1 MTDPNGTQPAAA
13 EPPAAAPETPQTD
26 EQIWEELTRDDSAA
40 PDPNDKPIGDPDAPP
55 GWNEADDDA
64 GEPQTTSQPDAATT
78 APADD
83 PWAKAPPELLKDRE
97 RMEHMIRSLNGRVR
111 ALTKRHVERKNP
123 SADETKALAET
134 TKALADKA
142 GEYPDILGPV
152 VETIKT
158 LETRIARFD
167 EAGEKERED
176 LVAEEWNTFTALH
189 ADGMK
194 VIEENAKAFEDWLK
208 VQPKDVRD
216 IIDANKDAVI
226 DGAGAAMVVSAFKE
240 HVAAAQKPP
249 APSSTTPN
257 PDPRR
262 DLQLRGANA
271 TTSRSAPVTSDP
283 SLADMTPEQ
292 LWEYWDKEDQKKQA
306 RR

>member
-13 EPPAAAPETPQTD
+13 ATPAAAPEAPPTD
-26 EQIWEELTRDDSAA
+26 EQIWDEFDRDDSATPPEEPA
-40 PDPNDKPIGDPDAPP
+40 IGDPDAPP

-64 GEPQTTSQPDAATT
+64 GEPQTTSTPEAATT

-83 PWAKAPPELLKDRE
+83 PWAKAPPELLKERE
-97 RMEHMIRSLNGRVR
+97 RMEHTIRSLNGRVR
-111 ALTKRHVERKNP
+111 ALTKRHVERRAP
-123 SADETKALAET
+123 SDDETKALAET
-134 TKALADKA
+134 KKVLADKA

-167 EAGEKERED
+167 EASEKEREA
-176 LVAEEWNTFTALH
+176 LVAEEWNTFTSLH
-189 ADGMK
+189 SDGMK
-194 VIEENAKAFEDWLK
+194 VIEENAKAFEDWIK
-208 VQPKDVRD
+208 VQPKDMRD

-226 DGAGAAMVVSAFKE
+226 DGVGAAMVVSAFKE
-240 HVAAAQKPP
+240 HVAAALEPP
-249 APSSTTPN
+249 APQPTTTN

-283 SLADMTPEQ
+283 SMAEMTPEQ
-292 LWEYWDKEDQKKQA
+292 YWAWLDKQEAQKQA